1 LEFLKKKNGKKKDNN
16 KVFQMNLEIERN
28 KKKRNNG
35 IEKVNIWEKVRII
48 IQNLKEV
55 QVDG

>member
-28 KKKRNNG
+28 KKKE
-35 IEKVNIWEKVRII
+35 I
-48 IQNLKEV
+48 KE
-55 QVDG
+55 